1 MSKQNIA
8 LITGVTGQDGSYLA
22 ELLLDKGYDVHG
34 VIRRSSVDYRERI
47 AHLEG
52 RLHFHLHYAD
62 LGDSMSIVGV
72 VADVRPTEIYNLAA
86 QSHVQVSFDSPE
98 FTADVDAVGVLR
110 IIEAVRKVG
119 LASSCKIYQAS
130 TSELYGKV
138 EEVPQNENTP
148 FHPFSPYAVA
158 KQYGFWIIKEYR
170 DAYGMF
176 CCNGILFNHESE
188 RRGETFVTR
197 KITLAA
203 ARIAQG
209 LQDKLYLGNLDSL
222 RDWGY
227 AKDYVECMWLILQAR
242 QPEDFVIATGVQ
254 HSVREFAQLA
264 FHYVGIELQWEGEAE
279 HEKGICVSGPDH
291 LVGKTLVEVSPD
303 FYRPTDVVNL
313 WGDPRTATRRLNIAQ
328 SFNPVGSIL
337 GILMSKYFILDDISL
352 YSISGTYAAL
362 GLVLLGILVVMLF
375 ARMPSGKDDDRSDS
389 VGASFRRLLSNRLY
403 RRGVVAQFFYV
414 GAQIG
419 VWSFTIRLVMQ
430 ETGRLEAAAS
440 SIYLISI
447 IGHCLSRFIYTGLMR
462 WFSPSRLLTFGGVMS
477 ALLSLTVVL
486 SAGTGWLCIT
496 SLVLISSF
504 MSLMFPT
511 IYGIALGGIMRGDH
525 PGDSKIGASG
535 LIMSIL
541 GGALLTPL
549 QGMVSDHTNIYTS
562 YAVPAF
568 CFVVVT
574 AYAVYAHRCKA
585 TL

>member
-1 MSKQNIA
+1 MMKTIDRRHAVPFALVTSMFLLWGLANNMTDTLLAAFKRIMSMSDTQTS
-8 LITGVTGQDGSYLA
+8 LIQFAFYGSYFCFALPA
-22 ELLLDKGYDVHG
+22 ALFIRRRSFKSGIILGLLL
-34 VIRRSSVDYRERI
+34 
-47 AHLEG
+47 
-52 RLHFHLHYAD
+52 YAAGAM
-62 LGDSMSIVGV
+62 LFLPAAR
-72 VADVRPTEIYNLAA
+72 VA
-86 QSHVQVSFDSPE
+86 S
-98 FTADVDAVGVLR
+98 
-110 IIEAVRKVG
+110 
-119 LASSCKIYQAS
+119 
-130 TSELYGKV
+130 
-138 EEVPQNENTP
+138 
-148 FHPFSPYAVA
+148 
-158 KQYGFWIIKEYR
+158 YGFYLVAIYVM
-170 DAYGMF
+170 AGG
-176 CCNGILFNHESE
+176 CSVL
-188 RRGETFVTR
+188 ETT
-197 KITLAA
+197 A
-203 ARIAQG
+203 
-209 LQDKLYLGNLDSL
+209 NP
-222 RDWGY
+222 
-227 AKDYVECMWLILQAR
+227 YVM
-242 QPEDFVIATGVQ
+242 
-254 HSVREFAQLA
+254 SM
-264 FHYVGIELQWEGEAE
+264 
-279 HEKGICVSGPDH
+279 
-291 LVGKTLVEVSPD
+291 
-303 FYRPTDVVNL
+303 
-313 WGDPRTATRRLNIAQ
+313 GDPGTATRRLNIAQ

-447 IGHCLSRFIYTGLMR
+447 VGHCLSRFIYTGLMR

-486 SAGTGWLCIT
+486 SAGTGWICIT

-511 IYGIALGGIMRGDH
+511 IYGIALGGIMRGEH

>member
-1 MSKQNIA
+1 MMKTIDRRHAVPFALVTSMFLLWGLANNMTDTLLAAFKRIMSMSDTQTS
-8 LITGVTGQDGSYLA
+8 LIQFAFYGSYFCFALPA
-22 ELLLDKGYDVHG
+22 ALFIRRRSFKSGIILGLLL
-34 VIRRSSVDYRERI
+34 
-47 AHLEG
+47 
-52 RLHFHLHYAD
+52 YAAGAM
-62 LGDSMSIVGV
+62 LFLPAAR
-72 VADVRPTEIYNLAA
+72 VA
-86 QSHVQVSFDSPE
+86 S
-98 FTADVDAVGVLR
+98 
-110 IIEAVRKVG
+110 
-119 LASSCKIYQAS
+119 
-130 TSELYGKV
+130 
-138 EEVPQNENTP
+138 
-148 FHPFSPYAVA
+148 
-158 KQYGFWIIKEYR
+158 YGFYLVAIYVM
-170 DAYGMF
+170 AGG
-176 CCNGILFNHESE
+176 CSVL
-188 RRGETFVTR
+188 ETT
-197 KITLAA
+197 A
-203 ARIAQG
+203 
-209 LQDKLYLGNLDSL
+209 NP
-222 RDWGY
+222 
-227 AKDYVECMWLILQAR
+227 YVM
-242 QPEDFVIATGVQ
+242 
-254 HSVREFAQLA
+254 SM
-264 FHYVGIELQWEGEAE
+264 
-279 HEKGICVSGPDH
+279 
-291 LVGKTLVEVSPD
+291 
-303 FYRPTDVVNL
+303 
-313 WGDPRTATRRLNIAQ
+313 GDPRTATRRLNIAQ

-477 ALLSLTVVL
+477 ALLSLTVVQ
-486 SAGTGWLCIT
+486 SAGTGWICIT

>member
-1 MSKQNIA
+1 MMKTIDRRHAVPFALVTSMFLLWGLANNMTDTLLAAFKRIMSMSDTQTS
-8 LITGVTGQDGSYLA
+8 LIQFAFYGSYFCFALPA
-22 ELLLDKGYDVHG
+22 ALFIRRRSFKSGIILGLLL
-34 VIRRSSVDYRERI
+34 
-47 AHLEG
+47 
-52 RLHFHLHYAD
+52 YAAGAM
-62 LGDSMSIVGV
+62 LFLPAAR
-72 VADVRPTEIYNLAA
+72 VA
-86 QSHVQVSFDSPE
+86 S
-98 FTADVDAVGVLR
+98 
-110 IIEAVRKVG
+110 
-119 LASSCKIYQAS
+119 
-130 TSELYGKV
+130 
-138 EEVPQNENTP
+138 
-148 FHPFSPYAVA
+148 
-158 KQYGFWIIKEYR
+158 YGFYLVAIYVM
-170 DAYGMF
+170 AGG
-176 CCNGILFNHESE
+176 CSVL
-188 RRGETFVTR
+188 ETT
-197 KITLAA
+197 A
-203 ARIAQG
+203 
-209 LQDKLYLGNLDSL
+209 NP
-222 RDWGY
+222 
-227 AKDYVECMWLILQAR
+227 YVM
-242 QPEDFVIATGVQ
+242 
-254 HSVREFAQLA
+254 SM
-264 FHYVGIELQWEGEAE
+264 
-279 HEKGICVSGPDH
+279 
-291 LVGKTLVEVSPD
+291 
-303 FYRPTDVVNL
+303 
-313 WGDPRTATRRLNIAQ
+313 GDPRTATRRLNIAQ

-447 IGHCLSRFIYTGLMR
+447 VGHCLSRFIYTGLMR

-486 SAGTGWLCIT
+486 SAGTGWICIT

-568 CFVVVT
+568 CFMVVT

>member
-1 MSKQNIA
+1 MKTIDRRHAVPFALVTSMFLLWGLANNMTDTLLAAFKRIMSMSDTQTS
-8 LITGVTGQDGSYLA
+8 LIQFAFYGSYFCFALPA
-22 ELLLDKGYDVHG
+22 ALFIRRRSFKSGIILGLLL
-34 VIRRSSVDYRERI
+34 
-47 AHLEG
+47 
-52 RLHFHLHYAD
+52 YAAGAM
-62 LGDSMSIVGV
+62 LFLPAAR
-72 VADVRPTEIYNLAA
+72 VA
-86 QSHVQVSFDSPE
+86 S
-98 FTADVDAVGVLR
+98 
-110 IIEAVRKVG
+110 
-119 LASSCKIYQAS
+119 
-130 TSELYGKV
+130 
-138 EEVPQNENTP
+138 
-148 FHPFSPYAVA
+148 
-158 KQYGFWIIKEYR
+158 YGFYLVAIYVM
-170 DAYGMF
+170 AGG
-176 CCNGILFNHESE
+176 CSVL
-188 RRGETFVTR
+188 ETT
-197 KITLAA
+197 A
-203 ARIAQG
+203 
-209 LQDKLYLGNLDSL
+209 NP
-222 RDWGY
+222 
-227 AKDYVECMWLILQAR
+227 YVM
-242 QPEDFVIATGVQ
+242 
-254 HSVREFAQLA
+254 SM
-264 FHYVGIELQWEGEAE
+264 
-279 HEKGICVSGPDH
+279 
-291 LVGKTLVEVSPD
+291 
-303 FYRPTDVVNL
+303 
-313 WGDPRTATRRLNIAQ
+313 GDPRTATRRLNIAQ

-440 SIYLISI
+440 SIYLLSI
-447 IGHCLSRFIYTGLMR
+447 VGHCLSRFIYTGLMR

-486 SAGTGWLCIT
+486 SAGTGWICIT

-549 QGMVSDHTNIYTS
+549 QGMVSDHTNIYIS

>member
-1 MSKQNIA
+1 MMKTIDRRHAVPFALVTSMFLLWGLANNMTDTLLAAFKRIMSMSDTQTS
-8 LITGVTGQDGSYLA
+8 LIQFAFYGSYFCFALPA
-22 ELLLDKGYDVHG
+22 ALFIRRRSFKSGIILGLLL
-34 VIRRSSVDYRERI
+34 
-47 AHLEG
+47 
-52 RLHFHLHYAD
+52 YAAGAM
-62 LGDSMSIVGV
+62 LFLPAAR
-72 VADVRPTEIYNLAA
+72 VA
-86 QSHVQVSFDSPE
+86 S
-98 FTADVDAVGVLR
+98 
-110 IIEAVRKVG
+110 
-119 LASSCKIYQAS
+119 
-130 TSELYGKV
+130 
-138 EEVPQNENTP
+138 
-148 FHPFSPYAVA
+148 
-158 KQYGFWIIKEYR
+158 YGFYLVAIYVM
-170 DAYGMF
+170 AGG
-176 CCNGILFNHESE
+176 CSVL
-188 RRGETFVTR
+188 ETT
-197 KITLAA
+197 A
-203 ARIAQG
+203 
-209 LQDKLYLGNLDSL
+209 NP
-222 RDWGY
+222 
-227 AKDYVECMWLILQAR
+227 YVM
-242 QPEDFVIATGVQ
+242 
-254 HSVREFAQLA
+254 SM
-264 FHYVGIELQWEGEAE
+264 
-279 HEKGICVSGPDH
+279 
-291 LVGKTLVEVSPD
+291 
-303 FYRPTDVVNL
+303 
-313 WGDPRTATRRLNIAQ
+313 GDPRTATRRLNIAQ

-389 VGASFRRLLSNRLY
+389 VGACFRRLLSNRLY

-440 SIYLISI
+440 SIYLLSI

-486 SAGTGWLCIT
+486 SAGTGWICIT

>member
-1 MSKQNIA
+1 MMKTIDRRHAVPFALVTSMFLLWGLANNMTDTLLAAFKRIMSMSDTQTS
-8 LITGVTGQDGSYLA
+8 LIQFAFYGSYFCFALPA
-22 ELLLDKGYDVHG
+22 ALFIRRRSFKSGIILGLLLY
-34 VIRRSSVDYRERI
+34 
-47 AHLEG
+47 
-52 RLHFHLHYAD
+52 
-62 LGDSMSIVGV
+62 
-72 VADVRPTEIYNLAA
+72 
-86 QSHVQVSFDSPE
+86 
-98 FTADVDAVGVLR
+98 AVGAMLFLPAARV
-110 IIEAVRKVG
+110 
-119 LASSCKIYQAS
+119 AS
-130 TSELYGKV
+130 
-138 EEVPQNENTP
+138 
-148 FHPFSPYAVA
+148 
-158 KQYGFWIIKEYR
+158 YGFYLVAIYVM
-170 DAYGMF
+170 AGG
-176 CCNGILFNHESE
+176 CSVL
-188 RRGETFVTR
+188 ETT
-197 KITLAA
+197 A
-203 ARIAQG
+203 
-209 LQDKLYLGNLDSL
+209 NP
-222 RDWGY
+222 
-227 AKDYVECMWLILQAR
+227 YVM
-242 QPEDFVIATGVQ
+242 
-254 HSVREFAQLA
+254 SM
-264 FHYVGIELQWEGEAE
+264 
-279 HEKGICVSGPDH
+279 
-291 LVGKTLVEVSPD
+291 
-303 FYRPTDVVNL
+303 
-313 WGDPRTATRRLNIAQ
+313 GDPRTATRRLNIAQ

>member
-1 MSKQNIA
+1 MMKTIDKRHAVPFALVTSMFLLWGLANNMTDTLLAAFKRIMSMSDTQTS
-8 LITGVTGQDGSYLA
+8 LIQFAFYGSYFCFALPA
-22 ELLLDKGYDVHG
+22 ALFIRRRSFKSGIILGLLL
-34 VIRRSSVDYRERI
+34 
-47 AHLEG
+47 
-52 RLHFHLHYAD
+52 YAAGAM
-62 LGDSMSIVGV
+62 LFLPAAR
-72 VADVRPTEIYNLAA
+72 VA
-86 QSHVQVSFDSPE
+86 S
-98 FTADVDAVGVLR
+98 
-110 IIEAVRKVG
+110 
-119 LASSCKIYQAS
+119 
-130 TSELYGKV
+130 
-138 EEVPQNENTP
+138 
-148 FHPFSPYAVA
+148 
-158 KQYGFWIIKEYR
+158 YGFYLVAIYVM
-170 DAYGMF
+170 AGG
-176 CCNGILFNHESE
+176 CSVL
-188 RRGETFVTR
+188 ETT
-197 KITLAA
+197 A
-203 ARIAQG
+203 
-209 LQDKLYLGNLDSL
+209 NP
-222 RDWGY
+222 
-227 AKDYVECMWLILQAR
+227 YVM
-242 QPEDFVIATGVQ
+242 
-254 HSVREFAQLA
+254 SM
-264 FHYVGIELQWEGEAE
+264 
-279 HEKGICVSGPDH
+279 
-291 LVGKTLVEVSPD
+291 
-303 FYRPTDVVNL
+303 
-313 WGDPRTATRRLNIAQ
+313 GDPRTATRRLNIAQ

-440 SIYLISI
+440 SIYLVSI

-462 WFSPSRLLTFGGVMS
+462 WFSPARLLTFGGVMS

-486 SAGTGWLCIT
+486 SAGTGWICIT

>member
-1 MSKQNIA
+1 MMKTIDRRHAVPFALVTSMFLLWGLANNMTDTLLAAFKRIMSMSDTQTS
-8 LITGVTGQDGSYLA
+8 LIQFAFYGSYFCFALPA
-22 ELLLDKGYDVHG
+22 ALFIRRRSFKSGIILGLLL
-34 VIRRSSVDYRERI
+34 
-47 AHLEG
+47 
-52 RLHFHLHYAD
+52 YAAGAM
-62 LGDSMSIVGV
+62 LFLPAAR
-72 VADVRPTEIYNLAA
+72 VA
-86 QSHVQVSFDSPE
+86 S
-98 FTADVDAVGVLR
+98 
-110 IIEAVRKVG
+110 
-119 LASSCKIYQAS
+119 
-130 TSELYGKV
+130 
-138 EEVPQNENTP
+138 
-148 FHPFSPYAVA
+148 
-158 KQYGFWIIKEYR
+158 YGFYLVAIYVM
-170 DAYGMF
+170 AGG
-176 CCNGILFNHESE
+176 CSVL
-188 RRGETFVTR
+188 ETT
-197 KITLAA
+197 A
-203 ARIAQG
+203 
-209 LQDKLYLGNLDSL
+209 NP
-222 RDWGY
+222 
-227 AKDYVECMWLILQAR
+227 YVM
-242 QPEDFVIATGVQ
+242 
-254 HSVREFAQLA
+254 SM
-264 FHYVGIELQWEGEAE
+264 
-279 HEKGICVSGPDH
+279 
-291 LVGKTLVEVSPD
+291 
-303 FYRPTDVVNL
+303 
-313 WGDPRTATRRLNIAQ
+313 GDPRTATRRLNIAQ

-352 YSISGTYAAL
+352 YSISGTYAVL

-462 WFSPSRLLTFGGVMS
+462 WFSPARLLTFGGVMS

-486 SAGTGWLCIT
+486 SAGTGWICIT

>member
-1 MSKQNIA
+1 MMKTIDRRHAVPFALVTSMFLLWGLANNMTDTLLAAFKRIMSMSDTQTS
-8 LITGVTGQDGSYLA
+8 LIQFAFYGSYFCFALPA
-22 ELLLDKGYDVHG
+22 ALFIRRRSFKSGIILGLLL
-34 VIRRSSVDYRERI
+34 
-47 AHLEG
+47 
-52 RLHFHLHYAD
+52 YAAGAM
-62 LGDSMSIVGV
+62 LFLPAAR
-72 VADVRPTEIYNLAA
+72 VA
-86 QSHVQVSFDSPE
+86 S
-98 FTADVDAVGVLR
+98 
-110 IIEAVRKVG
+110 
-119 LASSCKIYQAS
+119 
-130 TSELYGKV
+130 
-138 EEVPQNENTP
+138 
-148 FHPFSPYAVA
+148 
-158 KQYGFWIIKEYR
+158 YGFYLVAIYVM
-170 DAYGMF
+170 AGG
-176 CCNGILFNHESE
+176 CSVL
-188 RRGETFVTR
+188 ETT
-197 KITLAA
+197 A
-203 ARIAQG
+203 
-209 LQDKLYLGNLDSL
+209 NP
-222 RDWGY
+222 
-227 AKDYVECMWLILQAR
+227 YVM
-242 QPEDFVIATGVQ
+242 
-254 HSVREFAQLA
+254 SM
-264 FHYVGIELQWEGEAE
+264 
-279 HEKGICVSGPDH
+279 
-291 LVGKTLVEVSPD
+291 
-303 FYRPTDVVNL
+303 
-313 WGDPRTATRRLNIAQ
+313 GDPRTATRRLNIAQ

-430 ETGRLEAAAS
+430 ETGCLEAAAS

-447 IGHCLSRFIYTGLMR
+447 VGHCLSRFIYTGLMR
-462 WFSPSRLLTFGGVMS
+462 WFSPARLLTFGGVMS

-549 QGMVSDHTNIYTS
+549 QGMVSDHTNIYIS

-574 AYAVYAHRCKA
+574 SYAVYAHRGKA

>member
-1 MSKQNIA
+1 MMKTIDRRHAVPFALVTSMFLLWGLANNMTDTLLAAFKRIMSMSDTQTS
-8 LITGVTGQDGSYLA
+8 LIQFAFYGSYFCFALPA
-22 ELLLDKGYDVHG
+22 ALFIRRRSFKSGIILGLLL
-34 VIRRSSVDYRERI
+34 
-47 AHLEG
+47 
-52 RLHFHLHYAD
+52 YAAGAM
-62 LGDSMSIVGV
+62 LFLPAAR
-72 VADVRPTEIYNLAA
+72 VA
-86 QSHVQVSFDSPE
+86 S
-98 FTADVDAVGVLR
+98 
-110 IIEAVRKVG
+110 
-119 LASSCKIYQAS
+119 
-130 TSELYGKV
+130 
-138 EEVPQNENTP
+138 
-148 FHPFSPYAVA
+148 
-158 KQYGFWIIKEYR
+158 YGFYLVAIYVM
-170 DAYGMF
+170 AGG
-176 CCNGILFNHESE
+176 CSVL
-188 RRGETFVTR
+188 ETT
-197 KITLAA
+197 A
-203 ARIAQG
+203 
-209 LQDKLYLGNLDSL
+209 NP
-222 RDWGY
+222 
-227 AKDYVECMWLILQAR
+227 YVM
-242 QPEDFVIATGVQ
+242 
-254 HSVREFAQLA
+254 SM
-264 FHYVGIELQWEGEAE
+264 
-279 HEKGICVSGPDH
+279 
-291 LVGKTLVEVSPD
+291 
-303 FYRPTDVVNL
+303 
-313 WGDPRTATRRLNIAQ
+313 GDPRTATRRLNIAQ

-440 SIYLISI
+440 SIYLLSI
-447 IGHCLSRFIYTGLMR
+447 VGHCLSRFIYTGLMR

-574 AYAVYAHRCKA
+574 VYAVYAHRCKA

>member
-1 MSKQNIA
+1 MKTIDRRHAVPFALVTSMFLLWGLANNMTDTLLAAFKRIMSMSDTQTS
-8 LITGVTGQDGSYLA
+8 LIQFAFYGSYFCFALPA
-22 ELLLDKGYDVHG
+22 ALFIRRRSFKSGIILGLLL
-34 VIRRSSVDYRERI
+34 
-47 AHLEG
+47 
-52 RLHFHLHYAD
+52 YAAGAM
-62 LGDSMSIVGV
+62 LFLPAAR
-72 VADVRPTEIYNLAA
+72 VA
-86 QSHVQVSFDSPE
+86 S
-98 FTADVDAVGVLR
+98 
-110 IIEAVRKVG
+110 
-119 LASSCKIYQAS
+119 
-130 TSELYGKV
+130 
-138 EEVPQNENTP
+138 
-148 FHPFSPYAVA
+148 
-158 KQYGFWIIKEYR
+158 YGFYLVAIYVM
-170 DAYGMF
+170 AGG
-176 CCNGILFNHESE
+176 CSVL
-188 RRGETFVTR
+188 ETT
-197 KITLAA
+197 A
-203 ARIAQG
+203 
-209 LQDKLYLGNLDSL
+209 NP
-222 RDWGY
+222 
-227 AKDYVECMWLILQAR
+227 YVM
-242 QPEDFVIATGVQ
+242 
-254 HSVREFAQLA
+254 SM
-264 FHYVGIELQWEGEAE
+264 
-279 HEKGICVSGPDH
+279 
-291 LVGKTLVEVSPD
+291 
-303 FYRPTDVVNL
+303 
-313 WGDPRTATRRLNIAQ
+313 GDPRTATRRLNIAQ

-486 SAGTGWLCIT
+486 SAGTGWICIT
-496 SLVLISSF
+496 SQVLISSF

-511 IYGIALGGIMRGDH
+511 IYGIALGGIMRGEH

>member
-1 MSKQNIA
+1 MMKTIDRRHAVPFALVTSMFLLWGLANNMTDTLLAAFKRIMSMSDTQTS
-8 LITGVTGQDGSYLA
+8 LIQFAFYGSYFCFALPA
-22 ELLLDKGYDVHG
+22 ALFIRRRSFKSGIILGLLL
-34 VIRRSSVDYRERI
+34 
-47 AHLEG
+47 
-52 RLHFHLHYAD
+52 YAAGAM
-62 LGDSMSIVGV
+62 LFLPAAR
-72 VADVRPTEIYNLAA
+72 VA
-86 QSHVQVSFDSPE
+86 S
-98 FTADVDAVGVLR
+98 
-110 IIEAVRKVG
+110 
-119 LASSCKIYQAS
+119 
-130 TSELYGKV
+130 
-138 EEVPQNENTP
+138 
-148 FHPFSPYAVA
+148 
-158 KQYGFWIIKEYR
+158 YGFYLVAIYVM
-170 DAYGMF
+170 AGG
-176 CCNGILFNHESE
+176 CSVL
-188 RRGETFVTR
+188 ETT
-197 KITLAA
+197 A
-203 ARIAQG
+203 
-209 LQDKLYLGNLDSL
+209 NP
-222 RDWGY
+222 
-227 AKDYVECMWLILQAR
+227 YVM
-242 QPEDFVIATGVQ
+242 
-254 HSVREFAQLA
+254 SM
-264 FHYVGIELQWEGEAE
+264 
-279 HEKGICVSGPDH
+279 
-291 LVGKTLVEVSPD
+291 
-303 FYRPTDVVNL
+303 
-313 WGDPRTATRRLNIAQ
+313 GDPRTATRRLNIAQ

-389 VGASFRRLLSNRLY
+389 VGACFRRLLSNRLY

-549 QGMVSDHTNIYTS
+549 QGMVSDHTNIYAS

>member
-1 MSKQNIA
+1 MMKTIDRRHAVPCALVTSMFLLWGLANNMTDTLLAAFKRIMSMSDTQTS
-8 LITGVTGQDGSYLA
+8 LIQFAFYGSYFCFALPA
-22 ELLLDKGYDVHG
+22 ALFIRRRSFKSGIILGLLL
-34 VIRRSSVDYRERI
+34 
-47 AHLEG
+47 
-52 RLHFHLHYAD
+52 YAAGAM
-62 LGDSMSIVGV
+62 LFLPAAR
-72 VADVRPTEIYNLAA
+72 VA
-86 QSHVQVSFDSPE
+86 S
-98 FTADVDAVGVLR
+98 
-110 IIEAVRKVG
+110 
-119 LASSCKIYQAS
+119 
-130 TSELYGKV
+130 
-138 EEVPQNENTP
+138 
-148 FHPFSPYAVA
+148 
-158 KQYGFWIIKEYR
+158 YGFYLVAIYVM
-170 DAYGMF
+170 AGG
-176 CCNGILFNHESE
+176 CSVL
-188 RRGETFVTR
+188 ETT
-197 KITLAA
+197 A
-203 ARIAQG
+203 
-209 LQDKLYLGNLDSL
+209 NP
-222 RDWGY
+222 
-227 AKDYVECMWLILQAR
+227 YVM
-242 QPEDFVIATGVQ
+242 
-254 HSVREFAQLA
+254 SM
-264 FHYVGIELQWEGEAE
+264 
-279 HEKGICVSGPDH
+279 
-291 LVGKTLVEVSPD
+291 
-303 FYRPTDVVNL
+303 
-313 WGDPRTATRRLNIAQ
+313 GDPRTATRRLNIAQ

-486 SAGTGWLCIT
+486 STGTGWLCIT

>member
-1 MSKQNIA
+1 MMKTIDRRHAVPFALVTSMFLLWGLANNMTDTLLAAFKRIMSMSDTQTS
-8 LITGVTGQDGSYLA
+8 LIQFAFYGSYFCFALPA
-22 ELLLDKGYDVHG
+22 ALFIRRRSFKSGIILGLLL
-34 VIRRSSVDYRERI
+34 
-47 AHLEG
+47 
-52 RLHFHLHYAD
+52 YAAGAM
-62 LGDSMSIVGV
+62 LFLPAAR
-72 VADVRPTEIYNLAA
+72 VA
-86 QSHVQVSFDSPE
+86 S
-98 FTADVDAVGVLR
+98 
-110 IIEAVRKVG
+110 
-119 LASSCKIYQAS
+119 
-130 TSELYGKV
+130 
-138 EEVPQNENTP
+138 
-148 FHPFSPYAVA
+148 
-158 KQYGFWIIKEYR
+158 YGFYLVAIYVM
-170 DAYGMF
+170 AGG
-176 CCNGILFNHESE
+176 CSVL
-188 RRGETFVTR
+188 ETT
-197 KITLAA
+197 A
-203 ARIAQG
+203 
-209 LQDKLYLGNLDSL
+209 NP
-222 RDWGY
+222 
-227 AKDYVECMWLILQAR
+227 YVM
-242 QPEDFVIATGVQ
+242 
-254 HSVREFAQLA
+254 SM
-264 FHYVGIELQWEGEAE
+264 
-279 HEKGICVSGPDH
+279 
-291 LVGKTLVEVSPD
+291 
-303 FYRPTDVVNL
+303 
-313 WGDPRTATRRLNIAQ
+313 GDPRTATRRLNIAQ

-462 WFSPSRLLTFGGVMS
+462 WFSPARLLTFGGVMS

-486 SAGTGWLCIT
+486 SAGTGWICIT

-511 IYGIALGGIMRGDH
+511 IYGIALGGIMRGEH

>member
-1 MSKQNIA
+1 MMKTIDRRHAVPFALVTSMFLLWGLANNMTDTLLAAFKRIMSMSDTQTS
-8 LITGVTGQDGSYLA
+8 LIQFAFYGSYFCFALPA
-22 ELLLDKGYDVHG
+22 ALFIRRRRFKSGIILGLLL
-34 VIRRSSVDYRERI
+34 
-47 AHLEG
+47 
-52 RLHFHLHYAD
+52 YAAGAM
-62 LGDSMSIVGV
+62 LFLPAAR
-72 VADVRPTEIYNLAA
+72 VA
-86 QSHVQVSFDSPE
+86 S
-98 FTADVDAVGVLR
+98 
-110 IIEAVRKVG
+110 
-119 LASSCKIYQAS
+119 
-130 TSELYGKV
+130 
-138 EEVPQNENTP
+138 
-148 FHPFSPYAVA
+148 
-158 KQYGFWIIKEYR
+158 YGFYLVAIYVM
-170 DAYGMF
+170 AGG
-176 CCNGILFNHESE
+176 CSVL
-188 RRGETFVTR
+188 ETT
-197 KITLAA
+197 A
-203 ARIAQG
+203 
-209 LQDKLYLGNLDSL
+209 NP
-222 RDWGY
+222 
-227 AKDYVECMWLILQAR
+227 YVM
-242 QPEDFVIATGVQ
+242 
-254 HSVREFAQLA
+254 SM
-264 FHYVGIELQWEGEAE
+264 
-279 HEKGICVSGPDH
+279 
-291 LVGKTLVEVSPD
+291 
-303 FYRPTDVVNL
+303 
-313 WGDPRTATRRLNIAQ
+313 GDPRTATRRLNIAQ

-511 IYGIALGGIMRGDH
+511 IYGIALGGIMRGEH

>member
-1 MSKQNIA
+1 MMKTIDRRHAVPFALVTSMFLLWGLANNMTDTLLAAFKRIMSMSDTQTS
-8 LITGVTGQDGSYLA
+8 LIQFAFYGSYFCFALPA
-22 ELLLDKGYDVHG
+22 ALFIRRRSFKSGIILGLLL
-34 VIRRSSVDYRERI
+34 
-47 AHLEG
+47 
-52 RLHFHLHYAD
+52 YAAGAM
-62 LGDSMSIVGV
+62 LFLPAAR
-72 VADVRPTEIYNLAA
+72 VA
-86 QSHVQVSFDSPE
+86 S
-98 FTADVDAVGVLR
+98 
-110 IIEAVRKVG
+110 
-119 LASSCKIYQAS
+119 
-130 TSELYGKV
+130 
-138 EEVPQNENTP
+138 
-148 FHPFSPYAVA
+148 
-158 KQYGFWIIKEYR
+158 YGFYLVAIYVM
-170 DAYGMF
+170 AGG
-176 CCNGILFNHESE
+176 CSVL
-188 RRGETFVTR
+188 ETT
-197 KITLAA
+197 A
-203 ARIAQG
+203 
-209 LQDKLYLGNLDSL
+209 NP
-222 RDWGY
+222 
-227 AKDYVECMWLILQAR
+227 YVM
-242 QPEDFVIATGVQ
+242 
-254 HSVREFAQLA
+254 SM
-264 FHYVGIELQWEGEAE
+264 
-279 HEKGICVSGPDH
+279 
-291 LVGKTLVEVSPD
+291 
-303 FYRPTDVVNL
+303 
-313 WGDPRTATRRLNIAQ
+313 GDPRTATRRLNIAQ

-486 SAGTGWLCIT
+486 SAGTGWICIT

-511 IYGIALGGIMRGDH
+511 IYGIALGGIIRGDH

>member
-1 MSKQNIA
+1 MKTIDRRHAVPFALVTSMFLLWGLANNMTDTLLAAFKRIMSMSDTQTS
-8 LITGVTGQDGSYLA
+8 LIQFAFYGSYFCFALPA
-22 ELLLDKGYDVHG
+22 ALFIRRRSFKSGIILGLLL
-34 VIRRSSVDYRERI
+34 
-47 AHLEG
+47 
-52 RLHFHLHYAD
+52 YAAGAM
-62 LGDSMSIVGV
+62 LFLPAAR
-72 VADVRPTEIYNLAA
+72 VA
-86 QSHVQVSFDSPE
+86 S
-98 FTADVDAVGVLR
+98 
-110 IIEAVRKVG
+110 
-119 LASSCKIYQAS
+119 
-130 TSELYGKV
+130 
-138 EEVPQNENTP
+138 
-148 FHPFSPYAVA
+148 
-158 KQYGFWIIKEYR
+158 YGFYLVAIYVM
-170 DAYGMF
+170 AGG
-176 CCNGILFNHESE
+176 CSVL
-188 RRGETFVTR
+188 ETT
-197 KITLAA
+197 A
-203 ARIAQG
+203 
-209 LQDKLYLGNLDSL
+209 NP
-222 RDWGY
+222 
-227 AKDYVECMWLILQAR
+227 YVM
-242 QPEDFVIATGVQ
+242 
-254 HSVREFAQLA
+254 SM
-264 FHYVGIELQWEGEAE
+264 
-279 HEKGICVSGPDH
+279 
-291 LVGKTLVEVSPD
+291 
-303 FYRPTDVVNL
+303 
-313 WGDPRTATRRLNIAQ
+313 GDPRTATRRLNIAQ

-440 SIYLISI
+440 SIYLLSI

-574 AYAVYAHRCKA
+574 AYAVYAHRCKT

>member
-1 MSKQNIA
+1 MKTIDRRHAVPFALVTSMFLLWGLANNMTDTLLAAFKRIMSMSDTQTS
-8 LITGVTGQDGSYLA
+8 LIQFAFYGSYFCFALPA
-22 ELLLDKGYDVHG
+22 ALFIRRRSFKSGIILGLLL
-34 VIRRSSVDYRERI
+34 
-47 AHLEG
+47 
-52 RLHFHLHYAD
+52 YAAGAM
-62 LGDSMSIVGV
+62 LFLPAAR
-72 VADVRPTEIYNLAA
+72 VA
-86 QSHVQVSFDSPE
+86 S
-98 FTADVDAVGVLR
+98 
-110 IIEAVRKVG
+110 
-119 LASSCKIYQAS
+119 
-130 TSELYGKV
+130 
-138 EEVPQNENTP
+138 
-148 FHPFSPYAVA
+148 
-158 KQYGFWIIKEYR
+158 YGFYLVAIYVM
-170 DAYGMF
+170 AGG
-176 CCNGILFNHESE
+176 CSVL
-188 RRGETFVTR
+188 ETT
-197 KITLAA
+197 A
-203 ARIAQG
+203 
-209 LQDKLYLGNLDSL
+209 NP
-222 RDWGY
+222 
-227 AKDYVECMWLILQAR
+227 YVM
-242 QPEDFVIATGVQ
+242 
-254 HSVREFAQLA
+254 SM
-264 FHYVGIELQWEGEAE
+264 
-279 HEKGICVSGPDH
+279 
-291 LVGKTLVEVSPD
+291 
-303 FYRPTDVVNL
+303 
-313 WGDPRTATRRLNIAQ
+313 GDPRTATRRLNIAQ

-362 GLVLLGILVVMLF
+362 GLVLLGILVVMFF

>member
-1 MSKQNIA
+1 MMKIIDRRHAVPFALVTSMFLLWGLANNMTDTLLAAFKRIMSMSDTQTS
-8 LITGVTGQDGSYLA
+8 LIQFAFYGSYFCFALPA
-22 ELLLDKGYDVHG
+22 ALFIRRRSFKSGIILGLLL
-34 VIRRSSVDYRERI
+34 
-47 AHLEG
+47 
-52 RLHFHLHYAD
+52 YAAGAM
-62 LGDSMSIVGV
+62 LFLPAAR
-72 VADVRPTEIYNLAA
+72 VA
-86 QSHVQVSFDSPE
+86 S
-98 FTADVDAVGVLR
+98 
-110 IIEAVRKVG
+110 
-119 LASSCKIYQAS
+119 
-130 TSELYGKV
+130 
-138 EEVPQNENTP
+138 
-148 FHPFSPYAVA
+148 
-158 KQYGFWIIKEYR
+158 YGFYLVAIYVM
-170 DAYGMF
+170 AGG
-176 CCNGILFNHESE
+176 CSVL
-188 RRGETFVTR
+188 ETT
-197 KITLAA
+197 A
-203 ARIAQG
+203 
-209 LQDKLYLGNLDSL
+209 NP
-222 RDWGY
+222 
-227 AKDYVECMWLILQAR
+227 YVM
-242 QPEDFVIATGVQ
+242 
-254 HSVREFAQLA
+254 SM
-264 FHYVGIELQWEGEAE
+264 
-279 HEKGICVSGPDH
+279 
-291 LVGKTLVEVSPD
+291 
-303 FYRPTDVVNL
+303 
-313 WGDPRTATRRLNIAQ
+313 GDPRTATRRLNIAQ

-447 IGHCLSRFIYTGLMR
+447 VGHCLSRFIYTGLMR
-462 WFSPSRLLTFGGVMS
+462 WFSPARLLTFGGVMS
-477 ALLSLTVVL
+477 ALLSLTVVQ
-486 SAGTGWLCIT
+486 SAGTGWICIT